1 MGIIISHTTCVHYA
15 AQDGRANDL
24 VFHLER
30 AGKQALDAIPGRL
43 DQRTPLH
50 IAAAGGHTACI
61 QVLKEAGAAVSR
73 KDNDGFTPLHL
84 ATCSVHIDAVR
95 TLIKLGADVTAQTR
109 FGITPLHLAASMGH
123 TPSAETL
130 IGAGA
135 DPNAREAW
143 GLTPLMVA
151 AQKSHAEV
159 MRLLLRCGV
168 DREVKDHHHGQ
179 TALHVACAA
188 KDEKCLLQ
196 LLDADC
202 DVHSVDKQ
210 GCSPLGIAMVSRF
223 FTALP
228 LLCEYGARL
237 NAADRLHV
245 PQPLLSHYEQPE
257 NEPLSL
263 LRKAR
268 VAYRKT
274 VQAWNDDWL
283 TSSVLPEKL
292 KDFVV
297 SMCMKVV

>member
-1 MGIIISHTTCVHYA
+1 
-15 AQDGRANDL
+15 
-24 VFHLER
+24 
-30 AGKQALDAIPGRL
+30 
-43 DQRTPLH
+43 
-50 IAAAGGHTACI
+50 
-61 QVLKEAGAAVSR
+61 
-73 KDNDGFTPLHL
+73 
-84 ATCSVHIDAVR
+84 
-95 TLIKLGADVTAQTR
+95 
-109 FGITPLHLAASMGH
+109 
-123 TPSAETL
+123 
-130 IGAGA
+130 
-135 DPNAREAW
+135 
-143 GLTPLMVA
+143 MVA

-257 NEPLSL
+257 SRQLHVVLCYLWLPLHALSLLDEPLSL